1 MGIYTAAGLLASY
14 CGMENVNLFTFDVVC
29 ALYFH
34 IVLAIDSV
42 KLYKPLK
49 APIVI

>member
-1 MGIYTAAGLLASY
+1 MSLTKKIPVGIQEQSLLASY

-34 IVLAIDSV
+34 VVLAIDS
-42 KLYKPLK
+42 
-49 APIVI
+49 